1 MPSLGAAGH
10 KTVSSAL
17 VRRIQ
22 RHLMR
27 AGLGRA
33 EFCARTGVRDDELDS
48 PTGRIGMQRYARVQM
63 LLRQSL
69 QAGAVLAR
77 PTMETLLDDLPALAG
92 LWCNCPSLASALQHY
107 AGYRSLLGEP
117 DALSLH
123 AVDDALEL
131 RYLPEPNAAG
141 QAIGA
146 DSAVGNFA
154 LIGAIV
160 DHYRAGAPE
169 EALLQ
174 AEVVLHGVPRAA
186 LANIEAT
193 LGRPCR
199 VDSQVPVH
207 RLVLGGPGLR
217 AASQGFN
224 ALLYAHARRR
234 LDDELRALHALPPLA
249 ARVCAAL
256 EAAWGDPG
264 DPGEPSGPAGLL
276 ARVAERLHMSR
287 WTLRRHLEAQGQD
300 FQSLVTDLRARQ
312 AQALLGEDRLS
323 LADISQRLGF
333 DSQSSFSRFFRARF
347 DETPAR
353 ARDRLRARGGVAPLG
368 RFSA

>member
-1 MPSLGAAGH
+1 MLSLGAAGH

-48 PTGRIGMQRYARVQM
+48 PTARIGMQRYARVQM

-69 QAGAVLAR
+69 QSGAVLAR

-123 AVDDALEL
+123 VVDDALEL
-131 RYLPEPNAAG
+131 RYLPEPNPAG

-154 LIGAIV
+154 LISAIV
-160 DHYRAGAPE
+160 EHYRAGAPD
-169 EALLQ
+169 EASLQ
-174 AEVVLHGVPRAA
+174 ADVVLHGVPRAA

-199 VDSQVPVH
+199 VDSQVLVH

-256 EAAWGDPG
+256 EAVWGDAGAPAGPG
-264 DPGEPSGPAGLL
+264 GLL

-287 WTLRRHLEAQGQD
+287 WTLRRHLEAQGHD
-300 FQSLVTDLRARQ
+300 FQSLLAELRARQ

-353 ARDRLRARGGVAPLG
+353 VRDRLRARGGGAPPG